1 MDISI
6 ASDHRG
12 FDLKRDIIHF
22 IRENTDHHI
31 LDQGPYQDQ
40 PTDYPDFAQKVCT
53 DIITKTAHR
62 GILICGSGLGMSM
75 AANRVKGIRA
85 ALCTC
90 YEQVVSSRKHNNANI
105 IVFPADLLA
114 PRLICQWLEIWIN
127 TDFDGDRHQRRI
139 EKLDNLK

>member
-1 MDISI
+1 MNISI

-12 FDLKRDIIHF
+12 LNLKTNIINF
-22 IRENTDHHI
+22 IQQNTQHNI
-31 LDQGPYQDQ
+31 FDQGPYDDQ
-40 PTDYPDFAQKVCT
+40 STDYPDYAQKVCT
-53 DIITKTAHR
+53 DIINRTAHR

-75 AANRVKGIRA
+75 AANRFKGIRA

-90 YEQVVSSRKHNNANI
+90 YEQVVSSRRHNNANI

-114 PRLICQWLEIWIN
+114 PRLICQWLEVWLN

-139 EKLDNLK
+139 KKLDNFS